1 MCDLLLMYLG
11 MNMKHAI
18 LTACLGALSL
28 GTPAA
33 AQKDTPPALEDV
45 AQIDFLPGWRD
56 ASGSHMAALRV
67 RLADGWKTYWRS
79 PGEAGIPPSL
89 DWRGSGNL
97 AAVTFHWPVPEV
109 FETSGIQTIG
119 YSRDLVLPMSLR
131 PSQAGEPIILKGKVN
146 LGVCKDVCMPMDAE
160 ISVTLPAEATKA
172 ARPIKRAL
180 NARPDT
186 AAEAGLRK
194 ATCSFE
200 LVDERFV
207 LTAKIDMPV
216 VGPRE
221 VVVVETA
228 DPSVWVEHISTN
240 RRGRVL
246 ESVVE
251 LIPVSGR
258 LFLLDRSGVRLTV
271 LAAGRGVDIRGCAF
285 DS

>member
-28 GTPAA
+28 GTPAS
-33 AQKDTPPALEDV
+33 AQTDTPPALEDV
-45 AQIDFLPGWRD
+45 AQIDVLPGWRD
-56 ASGSHMAALRV
+56 ASGNHMAALRV

-97 AAVTFHWPVPEV
+97 AGVTFHWPVPEV
-109 FETSGIQTIG
+109 FETSGMQTIG
-119 YSRDLVLPMSLR
+119 YSHELVLPMSLT
-131 PSQAGEPIILKGKVN
+131 PSQTGDPITLTGKVN

-186 AAEAGLRK
+186 ASEAGLRK
-194 ATCSFE
+194 AICQVE
-200 LVDERFV
+200 PIKDGLR
-207 LTAKIDMPV
+207 LTASIDMPR
-216 VGPRE
+216 VGKGE
-221 VVVVETA
+221 VVVVETT
-228 DPSVWVEHISTN
+228 DPSLWVNTLSTQ
-240 RRGRVL
+240 RDGRVL
-246 ESVVE
+246 TTVADLVP
-251 LIPVSGR
+251 ISGKPFM
-258 LFLLDRSGVRLTV
+258 LNRSDVRLTV
-271 LAAGRGVDIRGCAF
+271 LAAGRGVDIRGCTGG
-285 DS
+285 